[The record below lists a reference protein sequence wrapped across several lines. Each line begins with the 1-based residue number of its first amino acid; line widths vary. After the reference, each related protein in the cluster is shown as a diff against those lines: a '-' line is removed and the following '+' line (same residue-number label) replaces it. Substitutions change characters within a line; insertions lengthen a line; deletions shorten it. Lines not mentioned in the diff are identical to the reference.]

1 MPSRFPS
8 LVAAG
13 GRTYA
18 PEEEQVCGLGLGKAM
33 LSAGGPLAAFSSKKS
48 RTEGLRRT
56 EQQGRVQAGEGRF
69 VLAERENS
77 SSPAEGLD

>member
-1 MPSRFPS
+1 MLQRKNKNTLTS
-8 LVAAG
+8 
-13 GRTYA
+13 
-18 PEEEQVCGLGLGKAM
+18 VCGLGLGKAM

-48 RTEGLRRT
+48 CTEGLRRT

>member
-1 MPSRFPS
+1 MLQRKNKNTLTS
-8 LVAAG
+8 
-13 GRTYA
+13 
-18 PEEEQVCGLGLGKAM
+18 VCGLGLGKAM